1 VSFGPR
7 IIGVSALLIA
17 ISAGASGCVSY
28 EARPVDLAV
37 SAGALEA
44 RTLPTSPSGTLTYLD
59 ALDLALQRAPAVLQA
74 RAAYDSAVAAART
87 ARVRPAMTLTLT
99 AEYSRQADPNK
110 PWLYGGA
117 LDVPLDR
124 GRGSRIGSADLAI
137 LKARYDLIEAVW
149 TTRTALRRAL
159 FDQAVA
165 AEELAIADRQMAV
178 RQRRLAVFER
188 RVALGEDARPVALTA
203 ATELSMSRQRRT
215 SAAAALTQA
224 RAAIA
229 AQLGV
234 TVEALGGLRIETP
247 PMTATTADAVPA
259 LRRDAAIGRADVLK
273 AVVDYDIAEQGLR
286 TAVAGQYP
294 QITLSPGYTWERG
307 ITKLPFNLGL
317 ALPPADLNRAAIN
330 EAEVK
335 RAEAGTALEAAQ
347 AKVFAEVDA
356 AASALVGADRQAARI
371 EAEDRPLA
379 ARARVLTD
387 RAVALGENDRTDAL
401 ATEASALDVDLSAID
416 VRRQQATALVD
427 FEAAT
432 RVLADPAERDRIAAA
447 LPAPSSSPVIAQ

>member
-1 VSFGPR
+1 VSHSQR
-7 IIGVSALLIA
+7 IIGVSALAIA
-17 ISAGASGCVSY
+17 ISAALTGCVSY
-28 EARPVDLAV
+28 QAQPVDLAA
-37 SAGALEA
+37 SAGVIEA
-44 RTLPTSPSGTLTYLD
+44 RTVPAPPSGTLSYLS

-124 GRGSRIGSADLAI
+124 GRGARIDSADLAI

-149 TTRTALRRAL
+149 ATRTALRRAL

-165 AEELAIADRQMAV
+165 EQELAIADRQIAI
-178 RQRRLAVFER
+178 REQRLAVFER

-247 PMTATTADAVPA
+247 TATPPAADAVPT

-294 QITLSPGYTWERG
+294 QVTLSPGYTWERG

-317 ALPPADLNRAAIN
+317 ALPPVDLNRAAIN

-356 AASALVGADRQAARI
+356 AASALAGADRQAARI

-379 ARARVLTD
+379 ARAKALTD

-401 ATEASALDVDLSAID
+401 AAEASALDVDLSAVD
-416 VRRQQATALVD
+416 VRRLQATALAD

-432 RVLADPAERDRIAAA
+432 RVLADPAERDRLAAA
-447 LPAPSSSPVIAQ
+447 IPSPASGPETTR

>member
-1 VSFGPR
+1 VSHGPR

-17 ISAGASGCVSY
+17 IGAAAAGCVSY

-37 SAGALEA
+37 SAGAIEA
-44 RTLPTSPSGTLTYLD
+44 RTVPLPTGGTLRYLD

-87 ARVRPAMTLTLT
+87 ARVRQTMTLTLT

-117 LDVPLDR
+117 LDAPLDR
-124 GRGSRIGSADLAI
+124 GRGSRIDSADLAV
-137 LKARYDLIEAVW
+137 LKVRYDLIEAVW

-159 FDQAVA
+159 FDQAI
-165 AEELAIADRQMAV
+165 AEQELAVADRQIAV
-178 RQRRLAVFER
+178 RQERLAVYER
-188 RVALGEDARPVALTA
+188 RVSLGEDARAVALTA
-203 ATELSMSRQRRT
+203 ATELSLSRQRRT
-215 SAAAALTQA
+215 LAAAALVQA

-234 TVEALGGLRIETP
+234 TVEALGDIQ
-247 PMTATTADAVPA
+247 TATPEAARPEAGSVPA
-259 LRRDAAIGRADVLK
+259 LRRDAALGRADVLK
-273 AVVDYDIAEQGLR
+273 TVVDYDIAEQALR
-286 TAVAGQYP
+286 TAVAGKYP

-317 ALPPADLNRAAIN
+317 ALPPMDLNRAAIH

-335 RAEAGTALEAAQ
+335 RAEAGVALEAAQ

-356 AASALVGADRQAARI
+356 ATSALAGADRQAARI

-379 ARARVLTD
+379 ARAMALTD

-401 ATEASALDVDLSAID
+401 AAEASGLDVDLSAID
-416 VRRQQATALVD
+416 VRRRQAAALAD
-427 FEAAT
+427 LEAAT
-432 RVLADPAERDRIAAA
+432 RVVADPAERDRIAAA
-447 LPAPSSSPVIAQ
+447 LPPLETAP

>member
-1 VSFGPR
+1 VSYGPR
-7 IIGVSALLIA
+7 ILGVSALLIA
-17 ISAGASGCVSY
+17 IGAGASGCVSY
-28 EARPVDLAV
+28 QARPVDLA
-37 SAGALEA
+37 SSSRAIEA
-44 RTLPTSPSGTLTYLD
+44 RGVPFPVDGTLNYLD
-59 ALDLALQRAPAVLQA
+59 ALDIALKRAPTVLQA

-117 LDVPLDR
+117 LDAPLDR
-124 GRGSRIGSADLAI
+124 GRDARIDSADLAI
-137 LKARYDLIEAVW
+137 LKARYDLVEAVW

-159 FDQAVA
+159 FEQAVA
-165 AEELAIADRQMAV
+165 EEELAIADRQITV
-178 RQRRLAVFER
+178 RQQRLAVFER
-188 RVALGEDARPVALTA
+188 RVALGEDARPVTLTA

-215 SAAAALTQA
+215 IAAAALVQA

-247 PMTATTADAVPA
+247 SAVPPSTNA
-259 LRRDAAIGRADVLK
+259 VSGLRRDAAVGRADVLK
-273 AVVDYDIAEQGLR
+273 TVVDYDIAEQGLR
-286 TAVAGQYP
+286 AAVAAQYP

-317 ALPPADLNRAAIN
+317 ILPPNDLNRAAIN

-335 RAEAGTALEAAQ
+335 RTEAGAALEAAQ
-347 AKVFAEVDA
+347 AKVFVEVDA
-356 AASALVGADRQAARI
+356 AAAALAGADRQAARI

-379 ARARVLTD
+379 ARARALTD

-401 ATEASALDVDLSAID
+401 AAEASALDVDLSAID
-416 VRRQQATALVD
+416 VRRQQATALAD
-427 FEAAT
+427 LEAAT
-432 RVLADPAERDRIAAA
+432 RVLADPVERDRLAAA
-447 LPAPSSSPVIAQ
+447 VPSPASGPETTR